1 MKRNDIKLKFKFQI
15 TPQDLLSIFLLLAC
29 YPLAQFLPPECG
41 WENGL
46 IENAQAILLLIGA
59 MFCFNCA
66 YYYFKGM
73 GFTVGLLYLDMFMR
87 ELSWGRVFFP
97 TGIYTEMGPEFIS
110 MNSIPQHNFINAV
123 IGAVIAV
130 ILYGFYKFMPWKK
143 LIFEIKFPIIS
154 AVIGIIALILQ
165 YGGEHVWFSALTH
178 PQNQILE
185 ELAEVIVYL
194 EMLNITQYYGFEYLK
209 YVKK

>member
-1 MKRNDIKLKFKFQI
+1 
-15 TPQDLLSIFLLLAC
+15 
-29 YPLAQFLPPECG
+29 
-41 WENGL
+41 
-46 IENAQAILLLIGA
+46 
-59 MFCFNCA
+59 
-66 YYYFKGM
+66 M
-73 GFTVGLLYLDMFMR
+73 GYTIGLLYFIMFMR

-97 TGIYTEMGPEFIS
+97 NGNIDEMGPKFIA
-110 MNSIPQHNFINAV
+110 MDSIPYHNLINTG
-123 IGAVIAV
+123 IGIVIAV

-143 LIFEIKFPIIS
+143 LIFKIDFPIIS

>member
-1 MKRNDIKLKFKFQI
+1 MKFKFQV
-15 TPQDLLSIFLLLAC
+15 TPQDLLSIFLLLVC

-66 YYYFKGM
+66 FYYFKGM
-73 GFTVGLLYLDMFMR
+73 GYTIGLLYFIMFMR
-87 ELSWGRVFFP
+87 ELSWGRVFFQKE
-97 TGIYTEMGPEFIS
+97 TIDEMGPKFIS
-110 MNSIPQHNFINAV
+110 MSSIPQHNFINAV
-123 IGAVIAV
+123 IG
-130 ILYGFYKFMPWKK
+130 
-143 LIFEIKFPIIS
+143 

-178 PQNQILE
+178 PQNQTLE
-185 ELAEVIVYL
+185 EFAEMIVYV
-194 EMLNITQYYGFEYLK
+194 EMLNVTQYYGFEYLK

>member
-1 MKRNDIKLKFKFQI
+1 MRLGKR
-15 TPQDLLSIFLLLAC
+15 P
-29 YPLAQFLPPECG
+29 YR
-41 WENGL
+41 
-46 IENAQAILLLIGA
+46 ENAQAILLLIGA

-73 GFTVGLLYLDMFMR
+73 GYTIGLLYFIMFMR

-97 TGIYTEMGPEFIS
+97 KGTIDEMGPKFIS
-110 MNSIPQHNFINAV
+110 MSSIPQHNFINAV
-123 IGAVIAV
+123 IGIVIAV
-130 ILYGFYKFMPWKK
+130 ILYGFYRFMPWKK

-154 AVIGIIALILQ
+154 AVIGIIAIILQ

-178 PQNQILE
+178 PQNQTLE
-185 ELAEVIVYL
+185 EFAEMIVYV
-194 EMLNITQYYGFEYLK
+194 EMLNVTQYYGFEYLK

>member
-1 MKRNDIKLKFKFQI
+1 
-15 TPQDLLSIFLLLAC
+15 
-29 YPLAQFLPPECG
+29 
-41 WENGL
+41 
-46 IENAQAILLLIGA
+46 
-59 MFCFNCA
+59 
-66 YYYFKGM
+66 M
-73 GFTVGLLYLDMFMR
+73 GF
-87 ELSWGRVFFP
+87 
-97 TGIYTEMGPEFIS
+97 IS
-110 MNSIPQHNFINAV
+110 LCH
-123 IGAVIAV
+123 G
-130 ILYGFYKFMPWKK
+130 KK

-185 ELAEVIVYL
+185 ELSEVIVYL

>member
-1 MKRNDIKLKFKFQI
+1 MPKFKIQI

-110 MNSIPQHNFINAV
+110 MNSIP
-123 IGAVIAV
+123 
-130 ILYGFYKFMPWKK
+130 L
-143 LIFEIKFPIIS
+143 IS

-185 ELAEVIVYL
+185 ELSEVIVYL

>member
-1 MKRNDIKLKFKFQI
+1 MPKFKFQV

-29 YPLAQFLPPECG
+29 YPLAQFLPPECC

-59 MFCFNCA
+59 VFCFNCA

-143 LIFEIKFPIIS
+143 LIFKIDFPIIS

>member
-1 MKRNDIKLKFKFQI
+1 
-15 TPQDLLSIFLLLAC
+15 
-29 YPLAQFLPPECG
+29 
-41 WENGL
+41 
-46 IENAQAILLLIGA
+46 
-59 MFCFNCA
+59 
-66 YYYFKGM
+66 
-73 GFTVGLLYLDMFMR
+73 
-87 ELSWGRVFFP
+87 
-97 TGIYTEMGPEFIS
+97 

-123 IGAVIAV
+123 IGTVIVV

-165 YGGEHVWFSALTH
+165 YGGEHVWFNALTH